1 MGRGPSIENRK
12 NAEDSRRGRLFT
24 KLIREITVAARAGA
38 VPDDNPRLRMAVDR
52 ALSANMSKE
61 TVERAIKRGS
71 GAGDGAHLEEI
82 RYEGYGVGGIAVLVE
97 CMTDNPVRTVAEVR
111 HAFSKQGGHLGASG
125 SVAYLF
131 RRLGILRFRTPGAAE
146 VEKVLDAALEASA
159 DDVQTAEGWTEVQSA
174 PEQFE
179 SVRAALAAAGLKA
192 DVADV
197 VLRPSTTISV
207 DGEQAESVRRLLQ
220 VLEELDDVQD
230 IYSNAVFPGSE
241 AAPD

>member
-61 TVERAIKRGS
+61 TVERAIRRGS

-131 RRLGILRFRTPGAAE
+131 RRLGILRFRTPGAAQ

-159 DDVQTAEGWTEVQSA
+159 DDVQTAEGWTEVQCA

-192 DVADV
+192 DVAEV

-220 VLEELDDVQD
+220 VLDELDDVQD
-230 IYSNAVFPGSE
+230 VYSNAVFPGSE

>member
-52 ALSANMSKE
+52 ALSSNMSKE
-61 TVERAIKRGS
+61 TVDRAIKRGS
-71 GAGDGAHLEEI
+71 GAGDGAQLEEI
-82 RYEGYGVGGIAVLVE
+82 RYEGYGAGGIAILVD
-97 CMTDNPVRTVAEVR
+97 CMTDNVVRTVAEVR
-111 HAFSKQGGHLGASG
+111 HAFSKQGGNLGASG

-131 RRLGILRFRTPGAAE
+131 RRLGILRFRTPGDAE
-146 VEKVLDAALEASA
+146 AERVLEVALEAAA
-159 DDVQTAEGWTEVQSA
+159 DDVQTADGWTEVQTA
-174 PEQFE
+174 PEHFQI
-179 SVRAALAAAGLKA
+179 VRTALEAAGLNA
-192 DVADV
+192 ELADV

-220 VLEELDDVQD
+220 ALDELDDVQD
-230 IYSNAVFPGSE
+230 VYSNAMFSGSE
-241 AAPD
+241 AAPR

>member
-230 IYSNAVFPGSE
+230 VYSNAVFPGSE